1 METALL
7 VSNGLLWCVVLALV
21 AMVIA
26 LARQV
31 GVLFERVAPMGALV
45 TDSGPKVGEPAP
57 AMALRT
63 MDHASLQLPGA
74 TGTSTLVFFLSPTC
88 PVCKKLL
95 PALKS
100 MQKAEAGWLQMVLA
114 SDGDTLEH
122 QTFRRDYG
130 LTGFQYVLSPQLG
143 MAYRVARLPYAVL
156 IDSNGKVSAKGLI
169 NSREQLESLLTAQEL
184 GVSSVQEYLG
194 APAAHEHGHEH
205 AHDHKH
211 AHSH

>member
-1 METALL
+1 MGTALL
-7 VSNGLLWCVVLALV
+7 ISNGLLWCLVLALL

-45 TDSGPKVGEPAP
+45 TDSGPKVGETAP
-57 AMALRT
+57 AMALQT
-63 MDHASLQLPGA
+63 LDHASLQLPGA
-74 TGTSTLVFFLSPTC
+74 AGTSTLLFFLSPTC

-100 MQKAEAGWLQMVLA
+100 MQKAEAGWLRMVLA
-114 SDGDTLEH
+114 SDGEQAEH
-122 QTFRRDYG
+122 RVFWREYG
-130 LTGFQYVLSPQLG
+130 LEGFPYVLSSQLG

-156 IDSNGKVSAKGLI
+156 IDATGNVSAKGLI

-184 GVSSVQEYLG
+184 GVASVQEYLTE
-194 APAAHEHGHEH
+194 PGHHVH
-205 AHDHKH
+205 AHNH
-211 AHSH
+211 